1 MVVLG
6 FVLFRADSLALGL
19 GVLGAMLVPSSG
31 AAAASAEILSLL
43 SPVFW
48 LAFGFGLLTA
58 TPVFRRAR
66 TLAEGAGRASLY
78 DGLSYAGS
86 MLLFAL
92 SVLTLVSSSYNP
104 FIYFRF

>member
-1 MVVLG
+1 
-6 FVLFRADSLALGL
+6 
-19 GVLGAMLVPSSG
+19 MLVPSSG

-58 TPVFRRAR
+58 TPVFRLLRERAE
-66 TLAEGAGRASLY
+66 AGGRAGLY
-78 DGLSYAGS
+78 NGLSYAGS

-92 SVLTLVSSSYNP
+92 SVLALVSSSYNP